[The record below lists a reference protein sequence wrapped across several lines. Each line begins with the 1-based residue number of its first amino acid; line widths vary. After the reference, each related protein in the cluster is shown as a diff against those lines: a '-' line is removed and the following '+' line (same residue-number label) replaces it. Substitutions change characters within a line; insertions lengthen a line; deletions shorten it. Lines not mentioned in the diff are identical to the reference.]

1 MFDLGYGNSPIP
13 VQALENIQSGENVF
27 QLMMKHSLLSKTNT
41 AKLTKMLESKNLTPC
56 VKLLQTFSTDNEE
69 ELKKPEEGMIDQL
82 ID

>member
-1 MFDLGYGNSPIP
+1 MGYENSPIP

-27 QLMMKHSLLSKTNT
+27 QLMMKHGLLSKTNT
-41 AKLTKMLESKNLTPC
+41 ANLTEMLESRNLKPC
-56 VKLLQTFSTDNEE
+56 VKLLQAFSTDNEE

>member
-1 MFDLGYGNSPIP
+1 MEFENSPIP
-13 VQALENIQSGENVF
+13 VHALENIQSGENVF
-27 QLMMKHSLLSKTNT
+27 QLMMKHGLLSKTNT

>member
-1 MFDLGYGNSPIP
+1 MEFENSPIP

-27 QLMMKHSLLSKTNT
+27 QLMMKHGLLSKTNT

-56 VKLLQTFSTDNEE
+56 VELLQTFSTDNEK
-69 ELKKPEEGMIDQL
+69 ELKKSEEGMLDQL